1 MMKPF
6 FKLNWVI
13 PLLFLMACGGSGKL
27 DIKGSPEAVQMAE
40 SMLKALGGKKAWT
53 RLKSVYI
60 RTIARV
66 ASEGEPY
73 VYEEWTNL
81 TEPKFMN
88 RKTVNGS
95 SVIEIVDG
103 NDGWTLRDSRMEMIS
118 PQRITNYRQWH
129 DQYFLRMVKQ
139 IAMENENLEVRKKND
154 RTLEVLMN
162 GALVSGFEL
171 NNQNLPEKY
180 YVARGGGKST
190 TIYFKEFSE
199 YKGYKFP
206 LEIASESMLAT
217 YRTDYFDP
225 SHLDAEKA
233 FNLTFNPN
241 ELIKQMN

>member
-1 MMKPF
+1 MKSF
-6 FKLNWVI
+6 FKLKGVI
-13 PLLFLMACGGSGKL
+13 LVVLLMSCGGSGKL

-40 SMLKALGGKKAWT
+40 SMLKALGGKKAWA

-66 ASEGEPY
+66 ANEGEPY

-81 TEPKFMN
+81 DEPKFMN
-88 RKTVNGS
+88 RKSTNNG

-103 NDGWTLRDSRMEMIS
+103 NDGWTLQDSRMEMIT
-118 PQRITNYRQWH
+118 PQRITNYLRWY
-129 DQYFLRMVKQ
+129 DQYFLRVVKQ
-139 IAMENENLEVRKKND
+139 IAMENDKVEVRKKND
-154 RTLEVLMN
+154 RTLEVLIN
-162 GALVSGFEL
+162 GNPVSGFIL

-180 YVARGGGKST
+180 YVDRGGGKLT
-190 TIYFKEFSE
+190 TVYFREFSE

-233 FNLTFNPN
+233 FNVTFNPN